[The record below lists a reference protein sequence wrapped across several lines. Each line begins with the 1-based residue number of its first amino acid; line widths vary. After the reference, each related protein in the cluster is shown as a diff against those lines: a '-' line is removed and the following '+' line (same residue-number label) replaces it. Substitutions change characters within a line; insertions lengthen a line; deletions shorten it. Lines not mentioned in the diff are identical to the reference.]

1 MREEVLASVLAN
13 PGVEPT
19 LAIWGWQIATY
30 LFLGGLAAGLMVFSG
45 WVVLSGRTAR
55 TPFAANRAPLVGLV
69 LLGIGMGTLFLD
81 LERKINVWRFYA
93 FLHDTS
99 PMSWGAWILL
109 LVFPV
114 LALLALAGM
123 PEGFPGLAAYICR
136 LPVVGRRVLLP
147 VIGLCGVI
155 RRPLA
160 LLGVVL
166 GIGLGIYTGVLLSS
180 FNARPF
186 WHSALL
192 GPLFLV
198 SGLSTGAA
206 LMILGAGTKEERHLF
221 GRIDLG
227 LIVAELA
234 LIFLFVIDMLNGDAL
249 QRAAVAHV
257 LGGSETHL
265 FWIGFI
271 GLGLAIPLVL
281 EAAMWWRS
289 ITLIAGAASVLVL
302 LGGFLLRDV
311 MITTGQQT
319 TWTSF
324 NNQFNP
330 GLLAK
335 LRTDGEN
342 PNGRF

>member
-1 MREEVLASVLAN
+1 MREEVLANVLAN
-13 PGVEPT
+13 PKVEPM
-19 LAIWGWQIATY
+19 LAIWGWEIATY

-45 WVVLSGRTAR
+45 WVVLSGRANR
-55 TPFAANRAPLVGLV
+55 APFAANRAPLIGLI
-69 LLGIGMGTLFLD
+69 LLGLGMGTLFLD

-93 FLHDTS
+93 FLHITS
-99 PMSWGAWILL
+99 PMSWGAWILI

-114 LALLALAGM
+114 LALLALAGL
-123 PEGFPGLAAYICR
+123 PAGFPRLATYLQR
-136 LPVVGRRVLLP
+136 LPTLGPRVLVP
-147 VIGLCGVI
+147 IIRLCVLA
-155 RRPLA
+155 RKPLA
-160 LLGVVL
+160 LLAIAL
-166 GIGLGIYTGVLLSS
+166 GIGLGIYTGVLLSN

-206 LMILGAGTKEERHLF
+206 LMILGAGSPEERHLF
-221 GRIDLG
+221 SRIDLG
-227 LIVAELA
+227 LIATELA
-234 LIFLFVIDMLNGDAL
+234 LILLFLIDMKTGDAMQQL
-249 QRAAVAHV
+249 AVAHV
-257 LGGSETHL
+257 LGGAQTHL

-271 GLGLAIPLVL
+271 GLGLAVPLVL

-289 ITLIAGAASVLVL
+289 ITLIAGAASILVL

-319 TWTSF
+319 SWTRF
-324 NNQFNP
+324 HNQFNP
-330 GLLAK
+330 GLLTI
-335 LRTDGEN
+335 LRSDGET